1 MPMQLC
7 MAQCFCK
14 AGEINQSCFGLKSA
28 NHVKCYNFPPLSLW
42 LDSRAFVGDL
52 LANIILIFP
61 PSKFGQHDIAHYCL
75 CNENPDN
82 SNVIYNA
89 EMNVGGQ
96 IENF

>member
-1 MPMQLC
+1 M
-7 MAQCFCK
+7 
-14 AGEINQSCFGLKSA
+14 
-28 NHVKCYNFPPLSLW
+28 
-42 LDSRAFVGDL
+42 GDL

-89 EMNVGGQ
+89 EMNVGG
-96 IENF
+96 